1 MKRSHL
7 DDNDTYI
14 LELYDQVYV
23 WQGNG
28 ASPKEK
34 MMGVKMAKA
43 FITEKGKPPKTKIH
57 RIPQGVEDATFK
69 SFFEN
74 FYVSYVE
81 DYAAKQDV

>member
-34 MMGVKMAKA
+34 MMGVKMAKD
-43 FITEKGKPPKTKIH
+43 FITDLVTTIGWAFDHLPRKVKTK
-57 RIPQGVEDATFK
+57 GVT
-69 SFFEN
+69 
-74 FYVSYVE
+74 
-81 DYAAKQDV
+81 